1 MNSLISQHSQA
12 YLIYIL
18 SLSCTYPTKFL
29 SYKDD
34 KVETIIKTRQA
45 SHGLIMTRQKGHSKN
60 NVHKEGDE
68 KELTLLDRWT
78 CANGKERS
86 RGHNEV
92 LVIGLHMVG
101 KISMS
106 LDLEVFEKSLSN

>member
-18 SLSCTYPTKFL
+18 SLSCLLVEGFYLELIGKFL
-29 SYKDD
+29 SYQDA

-45 SHGLIMTRQKGHSKN
+45 SHGLIMTRQKGHWKN
-60 NVHKEGDE
+60 NVHKKGEE

-78 CANGKERS
+78 CANGKE
-86 RGHNEV
+86 
-92 LVIGLHMVG
+92 
-101 KISMS
+101 
-106 LDLEVFEKSLSN
+106 